1 MRYRAL
7 DLNLLVVLDA
17 LLEHCSVSRAAE
29 QLYVSQPAISAG
41 LARLRQHF
49 EDPLL
54 ELDGR
59 RMRPTP
65 LALEMQDKVRQAVR
79 QAAEIARGNQ
89 AFDAART
96 RQSFKVMCSDLDAG
110 FLLPLLYQRLIKLAP
125 GARLEVLSIA
135 QLGEGAVQDAFL
147 RHGADLLIVPLDD
160 HDPAYA
166 SQVLLDVPLATLVC
180 QRPVEPSFLVDPDDG
195 CEVIVSDLEA
205 KGSEGWR
212 TDHLLALPALLGAS
226 NLRVRLPEFVARHF
240 CQRYPN
246 LRMLNAAQHA
256 PRCRQVLQWPRQRDQ
271 EPAHAWL
278 REQLL
283 ACVAQ
288 LVQAPVGDGQSVFQL
303 HPLPAQGVATQ
314 HGLDGGEPAQAS
326 LEARQ

>member
-41 LARLRQHF
+41 LARLRLHF

-59 RMRPTP
+59 RMRPTA
-65 LALEMQDKVRQAVR
+65 LALELRDKVRQAVHR
-79 QAAEIARGNQ
+79 GTEIARGNI
-89 AFDAART
+89 AFDTACT

-110 FLLPLLYQRLIKLAP
+110 FLIPLLYQRLMKLAP
-125 GARLEVLSIA
+125 GARLEVLSISL
-135 QLGEGAVQDAFL
+135 LGDTAIQDAFL
-147 RHGADLLIVPLDD
+147 RHGVDVLILPFDERD
-160 HDPAYA
+160 EAHA
-166 SQVLLDVPLATLVC
+166 SHMLLDVPLATLVS
-180 QRPVEPSFLVDPDDG
+180 QRPVEPSFTVDPSDG
-195 CEVIVSDLEA
+195 CEVIASDLDV
-205 KGSEGWR
+205 KPTEGWR

-226 NLRVRLPEFVARHF
+226 NLRVRLPDFIARRF

-246 LRMLNAAQHA
+246 LRMLNASLEA
-256 PRCRQVLQWPRQRDQ
+256 PRWRQAIQWPRHRDQ
-271 EPAHAWL
+271 EPAQVWL

-283 ACVAQ
+283 ECAAE
-288 LVQAPVGDGQSVFQL
+288 LVQAPIGEGQSVLQL
-303 HPLPAQGVATQ
+303 HPLAPQGVAAQ
-314 HGLDGGEPAQAS
+314 NCLDS
-326 LEARQ
+326 CKTT

>member
-17 LLEHCSVSRAAE
+17 LLAHCSVSRAAE

-65 LALEMQDKVRQAVR
+65 LALEIKDKVHHAVR
-79 QAAEIARGNQ
+79 QAAEIARGNL

-96 RQSFKVMCSDLDAG
+96 RQSFRVMCSDLDAG
-110 FLLPLLYQRLIKLAP
+110 FLIPLLYQRLVKLAP
-125 GARLEVLSIA
+125 GARLEVLSIS
-135 QLGEGAVQDAFL
+135 QLGEGAVQDAFQ
-147 RHGADLLIVPLDD
+147 RYAADLLIVPSEER
-160 HDPAYA
+160 DPAYA
-166 SQVLLDVPLATLVC
+166 SQVLLDVPLATLVS
-180 QRPVEPSFLVDPDDG
+180 QRPVEPSFVVDPADG
-195 CEVIVSDLEA
+195 CEVLASDLEA

-212 TDHLLALPALLGAS
+212 SDHLLALPALLGAS
-226 NLRVRLPEFVARHF
+226 NLRVRLPDFIARRF

-246 LRMLNAAQHA
+246 LRMLNAAQQA
-256 PRCRQVLQWPRQRDQ
+256 PRCRQVLQWPRHREQ

-283 ACVAQ
+283 ACAAQ
-288 LVQAPVGDGQSVFQL
+288 LVQAPVGEGQSVVQF
-303 HPLPAQGVATQ
+303 HPLAAQGMAAQ
-314 HGLDGGEPAQAS
+314 HGFDGREPA
-326 LEARQ
+326 